1 MVFSLAGR
9 NDVVLLVLVGEAKL
23 SCVVFVGEVFNLG
36 RTMYQVSEYVRTY
49 KIDWGITN
57 TCFIRFVS
65 SHA

>member
-36 RTMYQVSEYVRTY
+36 RTMYQVSE
-49 KIDWGITN
+49 
-57 TCFIRFVS
+57 
-65 SHA
+65 